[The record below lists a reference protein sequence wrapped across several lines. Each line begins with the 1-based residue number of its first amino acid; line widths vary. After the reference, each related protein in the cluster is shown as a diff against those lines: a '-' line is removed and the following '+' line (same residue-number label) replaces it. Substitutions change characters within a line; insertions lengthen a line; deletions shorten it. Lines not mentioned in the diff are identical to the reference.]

1 MSSSALQIAKTATYL
16 PDLVEVQ
23 RASFKWFLEKGL
35 IEELKSFSPITDYTG
50 KLELHFVGEEY
61 RLKRPRHDVE
71 EAKRRDATFASQMY
85 VTCRLINKETGEIK
99 EQEVF
104 IGELPLMTERG
115 TFIINGAERVIVN
128 QIVRSPGVYFKDEMD
143 KNGRRTYN
151 ASVIPNRGA
160 WLKFETD
167 KNNLL
172 YVRVDKTRKINAH
185 VLMRAMGLSDND
197 VVDKLRHPEFYKQ
210 SIDSAND
217 EGINSEDQALLE
229 LCKKLRP
236 GEPPSVSGGQQLLHS
251 RFFDPKRYDLGRVG
265 RYKINKKLRL
275 TVPNEVRTLTHEDVL
290 STIDYL
296 INLELDI
303 GGASLDDIDHL
314 GNRRVRSV
322 GELLQ
327 NQVRVGLNRLERII
341 KERMTVGET
350 DSLTPA
356 QLVNPKPLVAA
367 IKEFFGSSQLSQFMD
382 QTNPLAELT
391 HKRRISA
398 LGPGGLTRERAG
410 FAVRDI
416 HPSHYGRLCPIE
428 TPEGPNAGL
437 INSLATHARVNEY
450 GFIETP
456 FWEVEKGRVMKEGNP
471 VYLSADLEDECR
483 VAPGDVATDKSGNI
497 LADLIP
503 VRYRQDFEK
512 VPPHQVDYV
521 QLSPVQVIS
530 VATSLIPFLEHD
542 DANRALMGS
551 NMQRQAVPLLRPER
565 PLVGTGLESQ
575 VARDSGMVPITKVN
589 GIVSYVDANEIVVKD
604 VDGNEHVHF
613 LQKYQRSNQDTC
625 LNQRPIVKNGDQV
638 ISGQVLADGSAC
650 EGGEIAL
657 GQNVLIAYMPWEGYN
672 YEDAILVSERMVTDD
687 LYTSVH
693 IEKYEIEARQTKL
706 GPEEITREIPNISEE
721 SLNNLD
727 EMGIIRTGAFVESGD
742 ILVGKVTPKGESDQ
756 PPEEKLLRAIF
767 GEKARDVRDNSL
779 RVPKTEKGRVLD
791 VRIYTR
797 EQGDELPPGANMV
810 VRVYVAQRRKIQV
823 GDKMAGRHGNKGII
837 SRILPREDMPYLPD
851 GTPVDIVLNPLG
863 VPSRMNVGQVFELLM
878 GWAASNLNCRVKV
891 VPFDEMYGAEKS
903 HQTVQAFLEE
913 ASKQD
918 GKDWVYNPKDPG
930 KLLLKDGRTGEPFDQ
945 PVAVGY
951 SHFLKL
957 VHLVDD
963 KIHARSTG
971 PYSLVTQQPLGGK
984 AQQGGQRLGE
994 MEVWALEAYGAAY
1007 TLQELLTVKS
1017 DDMQGRNEA
1026 LNAIVK
1032 GKPIPRPGTPE
1043 SFKVLMREL
1052 QSLGLDIGVYTDEGK
1067 EVDLMQDVNPK
1078 RNTPS
1083 RPTYE
1088 SLGTSEYAED

>member
-1 MSSSALQIAKTATYL
+1 MSSAIQVAKTVTYL

-35 IEELKSFSPITDYTG
+35 IEELDSFSPITDYTG
-50 KLELHFVGEEY
+50 KLELHFIGDEY

-85 VTCRLINKETGEIK
+85 VTCRLVNKETGEIK

-128 QIVRSPGVYFKDEMD
+128 QIVRSPGVYFKDEQD
-143 KNGRRTYN
+143 KNGRKTFN
-151 ASVIPNRGA
+151 ASLIPNRGA

-167 KNNLL
+167 KNDLL
-172 YVRVDKTRKINAH
+172 HVRVDKTRKINAH
-185 VLMRAMGLSDND
+185 VLMRAIGLSDND
-197 VVDKLRHPEFYKQ
+197 VLDKLRHPEYYQK
-210 SIDSAND
+210 SIAAAND
-217 EGINSEDQALLE
+217 EGISSEDQALLE
-229 LCKKLRP
+229 LYKKLRP

-251 RFFDPKRYDLGRVG
+251 RFFDAKRYDLGRVG

-275 TVPNEVRTLTHEDVL
+275 TIPDAVRTLTPEDVL

-296 INLELDI
+296 INLELDV

-416 HPSHYGRLCPIE
+416 HPSHYGRICPIE

-437 INSLATHARVNEY
+437 IGSLATHARVNEY

-456 FWEVEKGRVMKEGNP
+456 FWKVENGVVIKSGEP
-471 VYLSADLEDECR
+471 IYLSADLEDECR
-483 VAPGDVATDKSGNI
+483 IAPGDISTDSEGLI
-497 LADLIP
+497 TSDLVP

-512 VPPHQVDYV
+512 VPPQQVDYV

-565 PLVGTGLESQ
+565 PLVGTGLETQ
-575 VARDSGMVPITKVN
+575 VARDSGMVPITRVN
-589 GIVSYVDANEIVVKD
+589 GTVTFVDATAIVIRD
-604 VDGNEHVHF
+604 DEGGEHTHY

-625 LNQRPIVKNGDQV
+625 LNQRPIVKQGDQV
-638 ISGQVLADGSAC
+638 IAGQVLANGSAC

-657 GQNVLIAYMPWEGYN
+657 GQNVMIAYMPWEGYN
-672 YEDAILVSERMVTDD
+672 YEDASLVSERLVHDD

-706 GPEEITREIPNISEE
+706 GPEEITREIPNVAEE
-721 SLNNLD
+721 SLRNLD
-727 EMGIIRTGAFVESGD
+727 EMGIIRIGAYVESGD

-779 RVPKTEKGRVLD
+779 RVPSTERGRVVD

-797 EQGDELPPGANMV
+797 
-810 VRVYVAQRRKIQV
+810 
-823 GDKMAGRHGNKGII
+823 
-837 SRILPREDMPYLPD
+837 
-851 GTPVDIVLNPLG
+851 
-863 VPSRMNVGQVFELLM
+863 
-878 GWAASNLNCRVKV
+878 
-891 VPFDEMYGAEKS
+891 
-903 HQTVQAFLEE
+903 
-913 ASKQD
+913 
-918 GKDWVYNPKDPG
+918 
-930 KLLLKDGRTGEPFDQ
+930 
-945 PVAVGY
+945 
-951 SHFLKL
+951 
-957 VHLVDD
+957 
-963 KIHARSTG
+963 
-971 PYSLVTQQPLGGK
+971 
-984 AQQGGQRLGE
+984 
-994 MEVWALEAYGAAY
+994 
-1007 TLQELLTVKS
+1007 
-1017 DDMQGRNEA
+1017 
-1026 LNAIVK
+1026 
-1032 GKPIPRPGTPE
+1032 
-1043 SFKVLMREL
+1043 
-1052 QSLGLDIGVYTDEGK
+1052 
-1067 EVDLMQDVNPK
+1067 
-1078 RNTPS
+1078 
-1083 RPTYE
+1083 
-1088 SLGTSEYAED
+1088 